1 MLLKFNEH
9 SDSNQLDEYFK
20 LIRRDC
26 KPFLELLRKNQD
38 IKRKGFF
45 PFRRDEKP
53 LLFRGMYDK
62 EDFLD
67 KKVRKDRRAKDSWE
81 FVDQK
86 LVDNIFFEKWGIRPR
101 SQGLFTTFSMGQAE
115 RYGYIYVVFP
125 KGDFDYVVCEA
136 EDYNDLW
143 LDYMDEAGITNK
155 DDIPLDHIEYVVK
168 WLHQYNSNIG
178 SAIKYSYETIFLCDS
193 YYAIRVKFTETKWGK
208 NSDEKFLKMIEE
220 RIYQ

>member
-20 LIRRDC
+20 LIRKDC
-26 KPFLELLRKNQD
+26 KPFLELLRKNKD
-38 IKRKGFF
+38 INSSRK
-45 PFRRDEKP
+45 DLKP
-53 LLFRGMYDK
+53 ILFRGMWDK

-67 KKVRKDRRAKDSWE
+67 KKVRKDRYSKDSHA

-115 RYGYIYVVFP
+115 RYGDVYVVFP

-193 YYAIRVKFTETKWGK
+193 YYAIRLKFTQTGWSI
-208 NSDEKFLKMIEE
+208 NHDDKFLKMIEE

>member
-38 IKRKGFF
+38 VKT
-45 PFRRDEKP
+45 FRRDMKP
-53 LLFRGMYDK
+53 LLFRGMWDK

-67 KKVRKDRRAKDSWE
+67 KKVRKDRKAKDSGE

-115 RYGYIYVVFP
+115 RYGDVYVVFP
-125 KGDFDYVVCEA
+125 KGDFDYVVCES

-143 LDYMDEAGITNK
+143 LNYMDEAGITNK
-155 DDIPLDHIEYVVK
+155 DDIPLDHIDHVVK
-168 WLHQYNSNIG
+168 WLHHYNSNIG
-178 SAIKYSYETIFLCDS
+178 SAINYSYETIFLCDS
-193 YYAIRVKFTETKWGK
+193 YYAIRVKFTQTGWSINHE
-208 NSDEKFLKMIEE
+208 EKFLKMIEE